1 MIIVNIINNQDDTI
15 IFNKIFNEQM
25 DPAEL

>member
-15 IFNKIFNEQM
+15 IFNKIFNKQM